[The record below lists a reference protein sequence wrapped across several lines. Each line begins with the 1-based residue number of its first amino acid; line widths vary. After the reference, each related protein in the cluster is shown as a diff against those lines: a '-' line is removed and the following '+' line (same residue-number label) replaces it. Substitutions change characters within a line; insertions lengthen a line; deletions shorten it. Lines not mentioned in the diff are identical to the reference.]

1 MFSST
6 PGCEFFAE
14 NTSFGECTD
23 MANLTLEPWKKRTLN
38 NVRLFKQQFSDNF
51 WNISASHGIL
61 GSNT

>member
-1 MFSST
+1 MFLST
-6 PGCEFFAE
+6 PVCEFLAE
-14 NTSFGECTD
+14 NTSFGECMD
-23 MANLTLEPWKKRTLN
+23 VANLTLEQWKKRTRN